1 VAAAAGFGYP
11 VVAKAFRRSRLAK
24 TEAGGVALD
33 IHDEAELRA
42 ALAGMDEMLGE
53 AAWPMVLQP
62 MAGAGVDV
70 AVTVADH
77 PLVGPVLTLGPGGV
91 ATRLARVAVQ
101 VLPLTDRDAEALV
114 ADSPVDAL
122 LDDAARAHLAD
133 MLLRVGALVEE
144 AREVVGLELNPI
156 IVSPEGAAIAD
167 ARLDASPTSHNP
179 LPPVRRV

>member
-1 VAAAAGFGYP
+1 
-11 VVAKAFRRSRLAK
+11 
-24 TEAGGVALD
+24 
-33 IHDEAELRA
+33 
-42 ALAGMDEMLGE
+42 M
-53 AAWPMVLQP
+53 
-62 MAGAGVDV
+62 
-70 AVTVADH
+70 
-77 PLVGPVLTLGPGGV
+77 LTLGPGGV
-91 ATRLARVAVQ
+91 ATPLARVAVQ

-133 MLLRVGALVEE
+133 LLLRVGALVEE

-167 ARLDASPTSHNP
+167 ARIDASPTSHNP